1 MDVEAALISKIIDTG
16 RVEEVV
22 SLGVTPDMFANEQSQ
37 AAWEF
42 IHRFHRRYKEAP
54 AKSVVQDE
62 VPGFDFEHVQ
72 HPLDYMIDK
81 FKGRLEKRAGQEM
94 LLELADVLN
103 NPEAQ
108 GAITD
113 AFLAAARDL
122 ATLLPTND
130 IAKFSDSL
138 ERKEQYEKE
147 VASGVRKGIPF
158 GYKTL
163 DGMTGGIKPHQFAV
177 VSAFLGIG
185 KSTAINSFAY
195 NMWGLPE
202 DLVIMVVTLEL
213 EKHTLMN
220 KFDAM
225 AAGINYRD
233 IEHLN
238 LSEADVERWNETAK
252 TLRKKK
258 KSKNDI
264 IVLDRMNNATPDK
277 VFAETV
283 KHKPDVVF
291 VDYLGLMRSSSA
303 TRSNSMWQSM
313 VEITQDL
320 KQNARTLGVPIIAAA
335 QTNRSGSKDGSEL
348 DNIGASISIAQD
360 ADIVIGLHADE
371 DMKKQSKME
380 LRLQKNRMGPLG
392 KIDCVWDHE
401 NNFFGEA
408 DGANDAVSRATKS
421 MFPARKK
428 SVSTDEDEDGAP
440 KREIKIARKRP
451 NPKPSPKAIAAS
463 NKEVHERLKG
473 EEKARAEKKTRP
485 SRPKPKRPS

>member
-1 MDVEAALISKIIDTG
+1 MADVEAEIISKVIDTG
-16 RVEEVV
+16 RVEEITGGF
-22 SLGVTPDMFANEQSQ
+22 SAEMFVNEQNQ
-37 AAWEF
+37 AAFEF
-42 IHRFHRRYKEAP
+42 IVGYQRKYKAAP
-54 AKSVVQDE
+54 TKKALQE
-62 VPGFDFEHVQ
+62 NVPGFEFEHVQ
-72 HPLDYMIDK
+72 ETLEYTLDR
-81 FKGRLEKRAGQEM
+81 FKERIYKRAGQDM
-94 LLELADVLN
+94 VLELGDAIDD
-103 NPEAQ
+103 PERSKDIV
-108 GAITD
+108 GE
-113 AFLAAARDL
+113 FLAAARDL
-122 ATLLPTND
+122 ATLLPTNE
-130 IAKFSDSL
+130 IARFSDSI

-163 DGMTGGIKPHQFAV
+163 DGMTGGLKKHQFAV

-195 NMWGLPE
+195 NMHGLPE

-225 AAGINYRD
+225 AAGINYRN
-233 IEHLN
+233 IEHLS
-238 LSEADVERWNETAK
+238 LSEEEIDRWNKTAK
-252 TLRKKK
+252 IIKKKK

-264 IVLDRMNNATPDK
+264 IVLDRMSNATPDK

-320 KQNARTLGVPIIAAA
+320 KQNARTLGVPIVAAA

-360 ADIVIGLHADE
+360 ADLVIGLHADE

-380 LRLQKNRMGPLG
+380 MRLQKNRMGPLG

-408 DGANDAVSRATKS
+408 DDDRGNLAERRATKS
-421 MFPARKK
+421 VFPARKK
-428 SVSTDEDEDGAP
+428 PTKPSEDDGAP
-440 KREIKIARKRP
+440 SREVKPKRKFP
-451 NPKPSPKAIAAS
+451 NPRPSRDAVAAS
-463 NKEVHERLKG
+463 NKEVSMRL
-473 EEKARAEKKTRP
+473 RAEEAAKKV
-485 SRPKPKRPS
+485 KPLKKRPGS